1 MKSLLLASATALAL
15 STATATATFA
25 QDLLQASNDWF

>member
-15 STATATATFA
+15 STATATFA